1 MFIMFISLSITE
13 KQAFDLNIIRYA
25 LKSLNRI
32 LCSLNI
38 TKQIHKYYKDVNRL
52 YYCLWPIKNTR
63 SRQKCP
69 RYKDR
74 KFAKIG
80 IDRQIPTPDSELVFF
95 CYNLVMKIITTTLFG
110 LESLVREDLTN
121 IGYDKENIV
130 VTDGVVTLEVP
141 DSDWETDVAR
151 VNMWVRRGERVF
163 FEVGSFFADTFEQF
177 FDECLALPWN
187 DFIPSGYEIIVNGFS
202 RKSKLYGISAL
213 QSLSKKAIVRSLCV
227 SRGLSENGIIAE
239 DRKKGV
245 VKIQFGIVDDT
256 VRMMIDTSGDGLHK
270 RGYRPLMHEAP
281 IRETL
286 AAGMVSLARF
296 KPYGFEA
303 LVDPFCGSGTI
314 LIEAALMSCNV
325 APGKMRSYSYEALP
339 YIGEAKKKIAL
350 TEALDEEDLSA
361 TDDIYFYGSDID
373 SKAIS
378 NARANAKAAGVDH
391 LIKFA
396 VADAETRTPSSLAK
410 ITNFDRQLV
419 LTNPPY
425 GGRLLTPEEADEI
438 YKMIGRTYLTSKG
451 KCQKGIRLSVISPD
465 DSFEQATGYKAD
477 KRTKLYNGNIKC
489 QLNNYYK
496 L

>member
-1 MFIMFISLSITE
+1 
-13 KQAFDLNIIRYA
+13 
-25 LKSLNRI
+25 
-32 LCSLNI
+32 
-38 TKQIHKYYKDVNRL
+38 
-52 YYCLWPIKNTR
+52 
-63 SRQKCP
+63 
-69 RYKDR
+69 
-74 KFAKIG
+74 
-80 IDRQIPTPDSELVFF
+80 
-95 CYNLVMKIITTTLFG
+95 MKIIITTLFG

-121 IGYDKENIV
+121 IGYDKENIT
-130 VTDGVVTLEVP
+130 VTDGVVTLSVS
-141 DSDWETDVAR
+141 DADWETDVAR
-151 VNMWVRRGERVF
+151 VNMWIRRGERVF
-163 FEVGSFFADTFEQF
+163 FEIGEFFSNTFELF
-177 FDECLALPWN
+177 FDECVKLPWN
-187 DFIPSGYEIIVNGFS
+187 DFIPTGYEIIVNGFS

-213 QSLSKKAIVRSLCV
+213 QSLSKKAIVRSICK
-227 SRGLSENGIIAE
+227 SRGLSEDGIIAE
-239 DRKKGV
+239 DRKKGI
-245 VKIQFGIVDDT
+245 VKIQFGIVDDN

-314 LIEAALMSCNV
+314 LIEAALISCNV
-325 APGKMRSYSYEALP
+325 APGKNRHFAYESLP
-339 YIGEAKKKIAL
+339 YIGSNIRDKVRD
-350 TEALDEEDLSA
+350 EALEEEDLSA

-373 SKAIS
+373 PKAIA
-378 NARANAKAAGVDH
+378 NARENAKAAGVEH

-396 VADAETRTPSSLAK
+396 VADAETRTPSALAK

-438 YKMIGRTYLTSKG
+438 YKMIARTYLTNKG

-465 DSFEQATGYKAD
+465 DSFERATGHKAD

>member
-1 MFIMFISLSITE
+1 
-13 KQAFDLNIIRYA
+13 
-25 LKSLNRI
+25 
-32 LCSLNI
+32 
-38 TKQIHKYYKDVNRL
+38 
-52 YYCLWPIKNTR
+52 
-63 SRQKCP
+63 
-69 RYKDR
+69 
-74 KFAKIG
+74 
-80 IDRQIPTPDSELVFF
+80 
-95 CYNLVMKIITTTLFG
+95 MKIIITTLFG

-121 IGYDKENIV
+121 IGYDKENIT
-130 VTDGVVTLEVP
+130 VTDGVVTLTVS
-141 DSDWETDVAR
+141 DADWETDVAR
-151 VNMWVRRGERVF
+151 VNMWIRRGERVF
-163 FEVGSFFADTFEQF
+163 FETGEFFADTFEQF
-177 FDECLALPWN
+177 FDECVKLPWN
-187 DFIPSGYEIIVNGFS
+187 DFIPTGYEIIVNGFS

-213 QSLSKKAIVRSLCV
+213 QSLSKKAIVRSICK
-227 SRGLSENGIIAE
+227 SRGLSEDGIIAE
-239 DRKKGV
+239 DRKKGI
-245 VKIQFGIVDDT
+245 VKIQFGIVDDN

-314 LIEAALMSCNV
+314 LIEAALISCNV
-325 APGKMRSYSYEALP
+325 APGRNRHFSYESLP
-339 YIGEAKKKIAL
+339 YIGSNIRDKVRE
-350 TEALDEEDLSA
+350 EALEEEDLSA

-373 SKAIS
+373 PKAVS
-378 NARANAKAAGVDH
+378 NARENAKAAGVDH

-438 YKMIGRTYLTSKG
+438 YKMIARTYLTNKG
-451 KCQKGIRLSVISPD
+451 RCQKGIRLSVISPD
-465 DSFEQATGYKAD
+465 DSFERATGHKAD

>member
-1 MFIMFISLSITE
+1 
-13 KQAFDLNIIRYA
+13 
-25 LKSLNRI
+25 
-32 LCSLNI
+32 
-38 TKQIHKYYKDVNRL
+38 
-52 YYCLWPIKNTR
+52 
-63 SRQKCP
+63 
-69 RYKDR
+69 
-74 KFAKIG
+74 
-80 IDRQIPTPDSELVFF
+80 
-95 CYNLVMKIITTTLFG
+95 MKIIVTTLFG
-110 LESLVREDLTN
+110 LESLVREDLTD
-121 IGYDKENIV
+121 IGYDKESIA
-130 VTDGVVTLEVP
+130 VTDGVVTLTVP
-141 DSDWETDVAR
+141 DDDWETDVAR

-163 FEVGSFFADTFEQF
+163 FEVGSFFADTFEKF

-213 QSLSKKAIVRSLCV
+213 QSLSKKAIVRSICI
-227 SRGLSENGIIAE
+227 SRGLNENGIIAE

-245 VKIQFGIVDDT
+245 VKIQFGIVEDT

-314 LIEAALMSCNV
+314 LIEAALMSCGV
-325 APGKMRSYSYEALP
+325 APGKNRHYSYEALP
-339 YIGEAKKKIAL
+339 YIGDKNRLIAL
-350 TEALDEEDLSA
+350 EEALDREDLSS

-373 SKAIS
+373 PKAVN
-378 NARANAKAAGVDH
+378 NARENAKAAGVDH
-391 LIKFA
+391 LIKFS
-396 VADAETRTPSSLAK
+396 VADAETRTPSALAK
-410 ITNFDRQLV
+410 ITGFDRQLV

-438 YKMIGRTYLTSKG
+438 YQMISRTYLTNNG
-451 KCQKGIRLSVISPD
+451 KCRKGIRLSVISPD
-465 DSFEQATGYKAD
+465 DSFERATGHKAD

-496 L
+496 LG

>member
-1 MFIMFISLSITE
+1 
-13 KQAFDLNIIRYA
+13 
-25 LKSLNRI
+25 
-32 LCSLNI
+32 
-38 TKQIHKYYKDVNRL
+38 
-52 YYCLWPIKNTR
+52 
-63 SRQKCP
+63 
-69 RYKDR
+69 
-74 KFAKIG
+74 
-80 IDRQIPTPDSELVFF
+80 
-95 CYNLVMKIITTTLFG
+95 MKIIITTLFG

-121 IGYDKENIV
+121 IGYDKENIT
-130 VTDGVVTLEVP
+130 VTDGVVTLSVS
-141 DSDWETDVAR
+141 DADWETDVAR
-151 VNMWVRRGERVF
+151 VNMWIRRGERVF
-163 FEVGSFFADTFEQF
+163 FEIGKFFADTFEHF
-177 FDECLALPWN
+177 FDECVKLPWN
-187 DFIPSGYEIIVNGFS
+187 DFIPTGYEIIVNGFS

-213 QSLSKKAIVRSLCV
+213 QSLSKKAIVRSICK
-227 SRGLSENGIIAE
+227 SRGLSEDGIIAE
-239 DRKKGV
+239 DRKKGI
-245 VKIQFGIVDDT
+245 VKIQFGIVDDN

-314 LIEAALMSCNV
+314 LIEAALISCNV
-325 APGKMRSYSYEALP
+325 APGKNRHFAYESLP
-339 YIGEAKKKIAL
+339 YIGSNIRDKVRD
-350 TEALDEEDLSA
+350 EALEEEDLSA

-373 SKAIS
+373 PKAIA
-378 NARANAKAAGVDH
+378 NARENAKAAGVDH

-396 VADAETRTPSSLAK
+396 VADAETRTPSALAK

-438 YKMIGRTYLTSKG
+438 YKMIARTYLTNKG

-465 DSFEQATGYKAD
+465 DSFERATGHKAD

>member
-1 MFIMFISLSITE
+1 
-13 KQAFDLNIIRYA
+13 
-25 LKSLNRI
+25 
-32 LCSLNI
+32 
-38 TKQIHKYYKDVNRL
+38 
-52 YYCLWPIKNTR
+52 
-63 SRQKCP
+63 
-69 RYKDR
+69 
-74 KFAKIG
+74 
-80 IDRQIPTPDSELVFF
+80 
-95 CYNLVMKIITTTLFG
+95 MKIIITTLFG

-121 IGYDKENIV
+121 IGYDKENIT
-130 VTDGVVTLEVP
+130 VTDGVVTLSVS
-141 DSDWETDVAR
+141 DADWETDVAR
-151 VNMWVRRGERVF
+151 VNMWIRRGERVF
-163 FEVGSFFADTFEQF
+163 FETGEFFADTFEHF
-177 FDECLALPWN
+177 FDECVKLPWN
-187 DFIPSGYEIIVNGFS
+187 DFIPTGYEIIVNGFS

-213 QSLSKKAIVRSLCV
+213 QSLSKKAIVRSICK
-227 SRGLSENGIIAE
+227 SRGLSEDGIIAE
-239 DRKKGV
+239 DRKKGT
-245 VKIQFGIVDDT
+245 VKVQFGIVEDN

-314 LIEAALMSCNV
+314 LIEAALISCNV
-325 APGKMRSYSYEALP
+325 APGKNRHFAYESLP
-339 YIGEAKKKIAL
+339 YIGSNIRDKVRD
-350 TEALDEEDLSA
+350 EALEEEDLSA

-373 SKAIS
+373 PKAIA
-378 NARANAKAAGVDH
+378 NARENAKAADVEH

-438 YKMIGRTYLTSKG
+438 YKMIARTYLTNKG

-465 DSFEQATGYKAD
+465 DSFERATGHKAD